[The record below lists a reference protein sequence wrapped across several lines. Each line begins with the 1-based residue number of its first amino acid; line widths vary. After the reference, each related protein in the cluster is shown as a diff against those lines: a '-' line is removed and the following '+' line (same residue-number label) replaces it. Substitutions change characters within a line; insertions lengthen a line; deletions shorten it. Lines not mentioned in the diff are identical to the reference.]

1 MDQTLTITLFTGLMV
16 TAAYVF
22 GSISSA
28 VLICRIVGLPDPR
41 TKGSRNPGATNVLRI
56 GGAAPAVAT
65 LAFDILKG
73 TLPVYGSYFLG
84 LPPFSLGL
92 IAIAACLGHMY
103 PVFFGF
109 QGGKAVATALGSIGP
124 IGWDMTGLLLGTW
137 LVTAVIGR
145 YSSLASLV
153 TVVLAPLYAYWLK
166 PEYTIAVVMLSILMV
181 VRHRANISRLLN
193 GTEPH
198 ILDKTQRKRKKAKTD

>member
-1 MDQTLTITLFTGLMV
+1 MDQTLTITLLTGLMIA
-16 TAAYVF
+16 AAYLF

-28 VLICRIVGLPDPR
+28 VLICRVTGLPDPR
-41 TKGSRNPGATNVLRI
+41 TKGSGNPGATNVYRI
-56 GGAAPAVAT
+56 GGAAPALAT
-65 LAFDILKG
+65 LLFDIIKG
-73 TLPVYGSYFLG
+73 TLPVYGSYFIG
-84 LPPFSLGL
+84 LPPLSLGL

-137 LVTAVIGR
+137 LLTAVIGR

-166 PEYTIAVVMLSILMV
+166 PQYWIPVMMLSVLMV
-181 VRHRANISRLLN
+181 VRHRANITRLLA
-193 GTEPH
+193 GSEPH
-198 ILDKTQRKRKKAKTD
+198 ILDKTQRKEKS